1 MSSIHWTFH
10 THQVS
15 ATRPQRHSIEQV
27 EKGVEA
33 HSSPLVG
40 YLVGAELV
48 MVSHNVLEP
57 GARPAFNVAWTGL
70 ILW

>member
-15 ATRPQRHSIEQV
+15 ATRPQRHSVEQV

-33 HSSPLVG
+33 HSSPLVR
-40 YLVGAELV
+40 YLVGAALV
-48 MVSHNVLEP
+48 MDSHNVLEP
-57 GARPAFNVAWTGL
+57 EARPVFKVGWTGL
-70 ILW
+70 IWW